1 VKAAVLRQPAP
12 IAESPLLL
20 EDVADPKAGPGEVVV
35 RVRACGVCRS
45 NLHMV
50 QGEWMPASPA
60 HLPIIP
66 GHEVVG
72 EVVALGAGVSTLS
85 VGARVGVQPLWSTCG
100 ACEHCLT
107 GAEQRCR
114 QRQITGETRDGGF
127 AELMVADARF
137 AFLIPEVLSDTEAAP
152 LLCPGVT
159 AFSAVR
165 KAAVAPG
172 LQVGV
177 IGIGGVGHV
186 AIQLAA
192 LAGAEVTAITGSA
205 GHGALAEEV
214 GARHVRRPSRLGGDA
229 VLEGTL
235 DSTIVFAPSAEAAA
249 EAVRVTK
256 PGGRIVLGVPAPLEP
271 LDVGDEKVV
280 LTTVL
285 GSRWDVGQV
294 LELAA
299 QGLIRIVHSDHPL
312 GEVNEVLAQLEGGK
326 VTARAVLVP

>member
-1 VKAAVLRQPAP
+1 V
-12 IAESPLLL
+12 IE
-20 EDVADPKAGPGEVVV
+20 EVADPKPGAGEVVV

-50 QGEWMPASPA
+50 QGEWLPSSPA

-72 EVVALGAGVSTLS
+72 EVVALGAGVSTVSL
-85 VGARVGVQPLWSTCG
+85 GARVGVQPLWSTCG
-100 ACEHCLT
+100 TCEHCLT

-127 AELMVADARF
+127 AELMTADARF
-137 AFLIPEVLSDTEAAP
+137 AFPIPEVLTDTEAAP

-159 AFSAVR
+159 AFGAVR
-165 KAAVAPG
+165 KAAVSPG
-172 LQVGV
+172 HKVGV

-186 AIQLAA
+186 VIQLAR
-192 LAGAEVTAITGSA
+192 LGGADVTAITGTA
-205 GHGALAEEV
+205 GHRTLAEEV
-214 GARHVRRPSRLGGDA
+214 GAHHVRRPSTLGGDTVPDGA
-229 VLEGTL
+229 L
-235 DSTIVFAPSAEAAA
+235 DATIVFAPSAEAAA

-256 PGGRIVLGVPAPLEP
+256 PGGRIILGVPAPLDP
-271 LDVGDEKVV
+271 LDVGDEKIV

-285 GSRWDVGQV
+285 GSRWDVRQV

-299 QGLIRIVHSDHPL
+299 QGLVRIVHSDHAL
-312 GEVNEVLAQLEGGK
+312 GEVNEVLAELERGN
-326 VTARAVLVP
+326 VAARAVLVP